1 MDTVLVLFGGALGLS
16 GLGYVLA
23 AIYCVGRFRPP
34 PPEVATP
41 APPVTIL
48 KPLHGVDVELYENL
62 LSFCRQDYAPFQIV
76 FGLRDANDP
85 AIAVVRRIEREFPAL
100 DIALVVEV
108 LDRGANPKV
117 ANLLNMLP
125 VAKHDLLVIA
135 DSDMRVPPDYLRRVT
150 APLAEPSVGVVTC
163 LYAGRPADASLASR
177 LGALHI
183 NDWFLPS
190 VLVAAALAP
199 VDFCMG
205 STMALRRD
213 ALAAIGGL
221 EALSGYLADDY
232 MLGHLLTRAGYRVR
246 LSDCLVETV
255 IGDAG
260 LAETL
265 GRERRW
271 ARTVRGVRPLA
282 FAFSFPIF
290 SLPVALLAALLLN
303 PVEGGFPVGYSLVLA
318 AILLRAVLHH
328 RVRRLVGGPSRPMF
342 RLLPLR
348 DVLGFGVWA
357 ASFLGGGV
365 SWRGRKLSLGRHG
378 RLRTGA

>member
-34 PPEVATP
+34 PPEVAAP

-76 FGLRDANDP
+76 FGLREANDP

-100 DIALVVEV
+100 DIALVVAA

-117 ANLLNMLP
+117 ANLINMLP
-125 VAKHDLLVIA
+125 AAKHDLLVIA
-135 DSDMRVPPDYLRRVT
+135 DSDMRVPPDYLGRVT
-150 APLAEPSVGVVTC
+150 APLADPAVGAVTC

-199 VDFCMG
+199 VDFCLG

-213 ALAAIGGL
+213 ALAAIGGF
-221 EALSGYLADDY
+221 EALSGHLADDY
-232 MLGHLLTRAGYRVR
+232 MLGHLLTRAGYRVC
-246 LSDCLVETV
+246 LSDGLVETV
-255 IGDAG
+255 VGDAG

-303 PVEGGFPVGYSLVLA
+303 SVEGGFPVGYSLVLA
-318 AILLRAVLHH
+318 AMLLRAVLHH
-328 RVRRLVGGPSRPMF
+328 RLRRLIGGTARPMF
-342 RLLPLR
+342 WLLPLR

-357 ASFLGGGV
+357 ASFLGGGM

-378 RLRTGA
+378 RLRIKD